1 MIEVF
6 GARQRLLK
14 QLQPVEKEQVTIR
27 KPVRRVLAEPI
38 LATSSSPSFNN
49 SAMDGFAVI
58 SKDVVSASEVKPVA
72 LAVVADIPAGK
83 LVETELLTGQ
93 AMRVMTGAPLP
104 PGSDAVVPIEHT
116 NHSAHVGNTSL
127 PSEVKI
133 YNPVHEGENI
143 RFQGEDFSIGDKL
156 LEKGQRLRPQDV
168 GILAMVGK
176 TEFLVFRRP
185 KIGLI
190 STGNELL
197 PIESKLQLGKIRETN
212 SHTLSPLVESC
223 GGEVENLGIVPDRE
237 NDIRDA
243 FDNLIKSKVD
253 LIVSSAGVSVGV
265 FDFVRKVVEDHGQ
278 LNFWRVNMRPGK
290 PLAVGRFRNVPF
302 VGLPGNPVSAFVSFE
317 VFLRPAINYLA
328 GVSNWQR
335 KTARAVLLD
344 PVTSDG
350 RESYLRA
357 ILKLREGT
365 YFASLTGH
373 QGSGN
378 LFSLVLS
385 NGLIIVPAGVKSLQ
399 AGSEV
404 EAWPLSWE

>member
-6 GARQRLLK
+6 DARQELLK

-27 KPVRRVLAEPI
+27 KPVGRVLGEPI

-49 SAMDGFAVI
+49 SGMDGFAVI
-58 SKDVVSASEVKPVA
+58 SKDVVSANAEKPVV
-72 LAVVADIPAGK
+72 LEVVADIPAGK
-83 LVETELLTGQ
+83 CVETELLTGQ
-93 AMRVMTGAPLP
+93 AMRIMTGAPLP
-104 PGSDAVVPIEHT
+104 PGSDAVVPSEHT
-116 NHSAHVGNTSL
+116 NHSVRVGNTSL

-133 YNPVHEGENI
+133 YNPAYEGENI

-168 GILAMVGK
+168 GILAMIGK
-176 TEFLVFRRP
+176 TEFLVFRKP

-197 PIESKLQLGKIRETN
+197 PVESILQPGKIRETN

-223 GGEVENLGIVPDRE
+223 GGEVENVGIVPDGE

-243 FDNLIKSKVD
+243 LDNLIKSKVD
-253 LIVSSAGVSVGV
+253 LIVSSAGVSVGI
-265 FDFVRKVVEDHGQ
+265 FDFVRKVVEDYGQ
-278 LNFWRVNMRPGK
+278 LKFWRVNMRPGK
-290 PLAVGRFRNVPF
+290 PLAVGSFRNVPF

-317 VFLRPAINYLA
+317 VFLRPAINHLA

-344 PVTSDG
+344 PVESDG
-350 RESYLRA
+350 RESYHRA
-357 ILKLREGT
+357 ILKLQEGT
-365 YFASLTGH
+365 YFARLTGH

-385 NGLIIVPAGVKSLQ
+385 NGLIIVPAGVKSLK
-399 AGSEV
+399 AGAEV
-404 EAWPLSWE
+404 EVWPLS